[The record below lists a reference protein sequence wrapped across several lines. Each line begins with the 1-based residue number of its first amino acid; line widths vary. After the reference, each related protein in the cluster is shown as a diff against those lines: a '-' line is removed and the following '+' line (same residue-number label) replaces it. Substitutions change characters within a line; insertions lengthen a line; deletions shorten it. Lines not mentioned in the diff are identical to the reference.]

1 MSTKLGQ
8 ETMAYDKVT
17 VPRPLSVA
25 TPMTFKLPLTRQKRY
40 NNFIIFFMLE
50 RQLIL
55 HTFGAGG
62 DETNDVDIS
71 TLPPDVRCYVDLYLP
86 PLCSRYADLAL
97 SPDKWFVQLLAKKDK
112 TRSRAKSQCGA
123 DLVPFAE
130 LKRIVANNYK
140 EMDDETKSFVED
152 VANRLCT
159 CYSLWKTNDTR
170 EEEDKRSNPR
180 PQAIDNGESQTSKE
194 VVRGNIKG
202 NTNTTSRSYNNSH
215 EGVQPLITTPHAPSQ
230 VTTSLGR
237 SINLGTTNNLNSSYQ
252 TAYDYYNIMA
262 TKAQADTNSYN
273 INQHPPL
280 QIEHPSSTLISSE
293 LQCCLPTYL
302 AMPPDDT
309 APAPQS
315 SHHEIKMAQLQKELV
330 NAMADRF
337 EAEVKISIV
346 KAQIM
351 AEEARQAS
359 ILDLQQQAQND
370 RMRLNLHHFLSLRQ
384 GSERATRN
392 TVNGLTTSLFTAI
405 MPPPPFGKTRRN
417 SQEESTAAAVA
428 AGGWVCGENTCSTSV
443 EDTTAAAGAV
453 GGWVCGETNGN
464 TSKVERGGLYY
475 DADQDQNK
483 RRRVSS
489 FPTNQY
495 VPPSFIERQRKRLS
509 LAHVTTHPQSPT
521 TVSMADRRRQ
531 MPSSTYQRGVQW

>member
-1 MSTKLGQ
+1 MSFPSNRTKDHASRDRRCVHSRDLTEAETLSTKLDQ
-8 ETMAYDKVT
+8 ETMTHDKVT
-17 VPRPLSVA
+17 VPPSLSVA

-40 NNFIIFFMLE
+40 NKFNLFFMLE

-97 SPDKWFVQLLAKKDK
+97 SPDNWFVQLLAKKDK
-112 TRSRAKSQCGA
+112 TRSHAKSQCGA
-123 DLVPFAE
+123 ELVPFAG

-140 EMDDETKSFVED
+140 EMDDETKAFVED

-194 VVRGNIKG
+194 VVRVYIKG

-215 EGVQPLITTPHAPSQ
+215 QGVQPLITTPHAPSQ

-252 TAYDYYNIMA
+252 TAYDYYNITA
-262 TKAQADTNSYN
+262 TKAQAGNNSYN
-273 INQHPPL
+273 INQHPL
-280 QIEHPSSTLISSE
+280 QIEHPSSTPISSG

-346 KAQIM
+346 NAQIM
-351 AEEARQAS
+351 ADEARQAS
-359 ILDLQQQAQND
+359 ILELQQQEKND
-370 RMRLNLHHFLSLRQ
+370 RMRLNILHLLSLRQ
-384 GSERATRN
+384 GRERATTN
-392 TVNGLTTSLFTAI
+392 TTNGLTTSAVAAI
-405 MPPPPFGKTRRN
+405 MPPPPFRDMTRRIP
-417 SQEESTAAAVA
+417 EAVVA
-428 AGGWVCGENTCSTSV
+428 SPREWLFDQCNPRYSV
-443 EDTTAAAGAV
+443 RVAEDHRIEDTTAAAAGAAGDGFV
-453 GGWVCGETNGN
+453 VKLMVIQARSREKVYTTMLTKTKIKGGG
-464 TSKVERGGLYY
+464 
-475 DADQDQNK
+475 
-483 RRRVSS
+483 
-489 FPTNQY
+489 
-495 VPPSFIERQRKRLS
+495 
-509 LAHVTTHPQSPT
+509 
-521 TVSMADRRRQ
+521 
-531 MPSSTYQRGVQW
+531 